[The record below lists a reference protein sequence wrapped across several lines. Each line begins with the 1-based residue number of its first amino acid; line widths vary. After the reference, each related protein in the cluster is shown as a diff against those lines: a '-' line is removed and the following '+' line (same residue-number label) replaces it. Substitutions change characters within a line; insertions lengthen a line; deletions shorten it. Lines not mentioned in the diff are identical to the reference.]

1 VFVVLLHTLYI
12 IGLIWVI
19 VVDSGVYIVRS
30 RRSRLEL
37 HLDVLKVINEG
48 TVVPTKIMY
57 GANLSWK
64 LLRGILD
71 NMVTQDLIEEI
82 GASGSHSKRSI
93 YRVTPKGDRVLRYFD
108 HAKMLVE
115 MDEPNFNPLQIA
127 R

>member
-19 VVDSGVYIVRS
+19 VVDSGVYSVRS

-57 GANLSWK
+57 GAN
-64 LLRGILD
+64 LD